1 MKKTRMKKKTKTKKE
16 VLCELADREAVA
28 SVDPKFWTVLIQPGG
43 PVVLGDHLY
52 LGTIVMKN
60 HGPGSLM
67 VYTNYA
73 SMDVTLHAGDVRVM
87 PTRHKIQVATAS
99 GKPALLEFEYMHAV
113 K

>member
-1 MKKTRMKKKTKTKKE
+1 MKTKSKAKTTKE
-16 VLCELADREAVA
+16 VLCELAKGEAVA
-28 SVDPKFWTVLIQPGG
+28 SVDLKFWTVLIQPGG
-43 PVVLGDHLY
+43 PVVLGEHLY
-52 LGTIVMKN
+52 LGTMVMKN

-73 SMDVTLHAGDVRVM
+73 PMDVTLHAGDVRVM